1 MHEMILVSA
10 FTMGLLG
17 AGHCAG
23 MCGGIATA
31 LSMDAAASTRK
42 SAFGMWPVVS
52 AYNVGRITSYVVA
65 GALLGWVGSLGW
77 SVVTP
82 DHAIQYSRYIGIAF
96 MAALGLYLLGWWRG
110 LAYLERAGSGL
121 WRFIEPF
128 GRRFLPVR
136 RPHQAALLGLVWG
149 WLPCGMVYTGLSW
162 ALVTGSFIQGACIM
176 LAFGAGTLPAL
187 MAMGMGGSWVDKW
200 IRRPRARQLAG
211 IIVLV
216 MAGYA
221 LASGHAPGHVPTA
234 STETPQAH
242 SM

>member
-1 MHEMILVSA
+1 MNEMILVSA

-23 MCGGIATA
+23 MCGGIAAA
-31 LSMDAAASTRK
+31 LSMDARTSMSK
-42 SAFGMWPVVS
+42 SGLGMLPIVS
-52 AYNVGRITSYVVA
+52 AYNIGRVSSYTIA
-65 GALLGWVGSLGW
+65 GALFGWIGSLGW

-82 DHAIQYSRYIGIAF
+82 DHAILYSRYIGIAF
-96 MAALGLYLLGWWRG
+96 MVALGLYLLGWWQG
-110 LAYLERAGSGL
+110 LAYLEQMGGKL
-121 WRFIEPF
+121 WRYVEPF

-162 ALVTGSFIQGACIM
+162 SLAAGSLVQGAYIM

-187 MAMGMGGSWVDKW
+187 MAMGVGGNWVNKW
-200 IRRPRARQLAG
+200 IRQPQARQIAG
-211 IIVLV
+211 IIVLI

-221 LASGHAPGHVPTA
+221 LASGHGPGHVSSA
-234 STETPQAH
+234 STEASQIH